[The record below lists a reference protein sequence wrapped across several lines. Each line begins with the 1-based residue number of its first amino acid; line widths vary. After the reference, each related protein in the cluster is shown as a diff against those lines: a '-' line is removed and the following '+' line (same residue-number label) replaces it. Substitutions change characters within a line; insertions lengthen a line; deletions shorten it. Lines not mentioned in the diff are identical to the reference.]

1 MNDYTLLEASRL
13 VGVAVITLRRSITSG
28 RLEVLPRRTDKTPI
42 RVTREA
48 LEAAGYSVS
57 MSTQGAEVSTQ
68 AAVLTVAV
76 EREKI
81 RQAYDSELSD
91 KAAKIEA
98 LEGALAD
105 KSSKIEALEAENR
118 AFEVALA
125 RAEGALA
132 GAERALNERRSAFD
146 RVNDS
151 LAPLVR
157 QIAAIEGEARS
168 NHDQSDKPRGW
179 WRRGRR

>member
-68 AAVLTVAV
+68 AAVLTGAV

-81 RQAYDSELSD
+81 RQAYESELSD

-105 KSSKIEALEAENR
+105 KSSKIEALEGKTQAL
-118 AFEVALA
+118 EVALA
-125 RAEGALA
+125 RAES
-132 GAERALNERRSAFD
+132 ALNERRDAFD
-146 RVNDS
+146 HVNDS
-151 LAPLVR
+151 LAPLIR
-157 QIAAIEGEARS
+157 QIAAIEAEARS
-168 NHDQSDKPRGW
+168 NHDESDKPRGW